1 MNMNLSPSEVTLIK
15 NALVDYKA
23 NLVGAGT
30 QYSIAT
36 ALLHTLVEKEAREA
50 NRTPKVIPNKQWMFN
65 FTTGGWNTV
74 WAKTKRGAIA
84 QAAREYKTSNLI
96 PNPKTFAVA
105 TDAAMKIARSLFY

>member
-1 MNMNLSPSEVTLIK
+1 MNISLSPSEIQVLK
-15 NALVDYKA
+15 YALVDFKA

-36 ALLHTLVEKEAREA
+36 ALLHTIVEKEAKEA

-74 WAKTKRGAIA
+74 YAKTKRGAIA

-105 TDAAMKIARSLFY
+105 TDAAMKNALSLFY

>member
-1 MNMNLSPSEVTLIK
+1 MNLSPSEVTLIK
-15 NALVDYKA
+15 WALVDYKA
-23 NLVGAGT
+23 NLVGVGT

-50 NRTPKVIPNKQWMFN
+50 NKTPKVIPNKQWMFN

-105 TDAAMKIARSLFY
+105 TDAAMKNALSLFY